1 MILSEP
7 KLISPLLDDFAMGAP
22 MSEHHGIRCCPAMEK
37 DSDHKYIVKIISI
50 PATQTQL
57 EALLLSGAYKS
68 SAAALEYFKALSDG
82 VVEEAQTLQ
91 MLSQLKGFVPYAQWQ
106 VVPMEN
112 AVGYDVYLLG
122 TYKRSLERFF
132 RKHTMTHLAAV
143 NLGLDLCA
151 AMTVCRLKGYLYVAL
166 KPGNVFISE
175 QQEYRVGDLGFV
187 KLDSLAYASLPD
199 KYRSSYTPPEIQDA
213 MSTLN
218 ETMDV
223 YAIGMILY
231 QAFNGGTLPFSGQAP
246 QEALPAPMYADYE
259 MAEIILKAC
268 APDPAQRWADP
279 KEMGQA
285 IAMYM
290 QRNGANDVPI
300 VPAVRSQAAE
310 GFSAGEPE
318 AAPPQEESPAIGE
331 NSPEEDRPREP
342 DELDFLNELVSDET
356 APSEDTASDA
366 EYGSLSDETSDM
378 LFLADE
384 LLARQVPDPV
394 VPPEPID
401 VPVPEPIAPETREP
415 EEPEALTEAELLE
428 QARKLSA
435 EQPEPKKERP
445 APVRRER
452 KPIRIPYKK
461 IGITLLVLALL
472 AALGYGGYYYYKEYY
487 LVDVTSLTLDGQNDR
502 LLVSIAADVDEALL
516 SVECKDAHGNVLTAP
531 VVNGTASFE
540 DLTANNQFEITVK
553 IDGFHKLTG
562 STTDSYNTP
571 AQTNVVQFDA
581 VAGNENGSVILSFT
595 VDGREPEQWS
605 VAYGA
610 EGEEE
615 QVATFAGHMFTIRGL
630 SLGKEYTF
638 RLLADDGLYLTG
650 LDRVTYTPQALVL
663 AQELSVSDCTQDSLT
678 AVWNT
683 PEGKQVASWT
693 VRCYNDAGFDQT
705 QTVTENTAVFT
716 GLDLSQAHTIEVTAE
731 GMVVGTHTFVSADPV
746 IISNLTADTAD
757 PSRITLKWDYTGTA
771 PSGGW
776 LVLYTVDGSETQQ
789 VLPCSENT
797 AEIIPMVPNVSYE
810 FTIQAANGNTVFGD
824 GLTLTTPEA
833 KDFDSGTYN
842 MSADD
847 LTFAMCLTP
856 ERENWNHTDL
866 DSDSYTTTF
875 QAGQKASFLVTVH
888 SDYNYD
894 SAECVTMF
902 LIRNAEGKLVSFDVS
917 TRSFMQMWDNSRCEL
932 DIPALPEAP
941 GDYTVEV
948 YFNGALAGS
957 ESFTVTAAG

>member
-22 MSEHHGIRCCPAMEK
+22 MSEHHGVRCCPAMEK

-57 EALLLSGAYKS
+57 DALLLSGAYKD
-68 SAAALEYFKALSDG
+68 SAAALDYFKALSDG
-82 VVEEAQTLQ
+82 VVEEAEILQT
-91 MLSQLKGFVPYAQWQ
+91 LSQLKGFVPYTRWQ
-106 VVPMEN
+106 VVPMED

-122 TYKRSLERFF
+122 PYKRSLERFF
-132 RKHTMTHLAAV
+132 RKNTMTHLAAV

-151 AMTVCRLKGYLYVAL
+151 AMAVCRLKGYLYVAL

-175 QQEYRVGDLGFV
+175 QQEYQVGDLGFV
-187 KLDSLAYASLPD
+187 RLDSLAYASLPD

-231 QAFNGGTLPFSGQAP
+231 QAFNGGTLPFSGQAS
-246 QEALPAPMYADYE
+246 QEDLPAPMYADYE

-268 APDPAQRWADP
+268 AVDPAQRWADP
-279 KEMGQA
+279 REMGQA
-285 IAMYM
+285 IALYM

-300 VPAVRSQAAE
+300 VPAVSAQGAE
-310 GFSAGEPE
+310 APSVKEQE
-318 AAPPQEESPAIGE
+318 APQEESPATAEEPLAE
-331 NSPEEDRPREP
+331 NSVPQEP
-342 DELDFLNELVSDET
+342 DELDFLSDLVSDET
-356 APSEDTASDA
+356 APSEDTAPET
-366 EYGSLSDETSDM
+366 EYGTLSGETSDM

-384 LLARQVPDPV
+384 LLAQQVPEPV
-394 VPPEPID
+394 IPPEPIE
-401 VPVPEPIAPETREP
+401 VPIPEPIPPEPPEP
-415 EEPEALTEAELLE
+415 EEPKEADLLE
-428 QARKLSA
+428 QAKQLSA
-435 EQPEPKKERP
+435 ERPEPKKERP
-445 APVRRER
+445 APAKRER
-452 KPIRIPYKK
+452 KPIRIPFKK
-461 IGITLLVLALL
+461 IGITLLVLVLL

-487 LVDVTSLTLDGQNDR
+487 LVDVASMTLDGENDR
-502 LLVSIAADVDEALL
+502 LLVSIVTEADEALL

-540 DLTANNQFEITVK
+540 NLTANNQFQITLK

-581 VAGNENGSVILSFT
+581 VAGNEDGSVILSFT

-605 VAYGA
+605 VAYSA

-615 QVATFAGHMFTIRGL
+615 QVATFAGHMYTVRGL
-630 SLGKEYTF
+630 SLGKAYTF

-650 LDRVTYTPQALVL
+650 LDQVTFTPQALVL
-663 AQELSVSDCTQDSLT
+663 AQELSIADCTQDSLT
-678 AVWNT
+678 AVWST

-705 QTVTENTAVFT
+705 QTVTENKAVFT
-716 GLDLSQAHTIEVTAE
+716 GLDLTQAHTIEVTAE
-731 GMVVGTHTFVSADPV
+731 GMVVGTHTYVSANPV
-746 IISNLTADTAD
+746 VVSNLSADTSN
-757 PSRITLKWDYTGTA
+757 PSRITLSWDYTGTA
-771 PSGGW
+771 PNGGW

-797 AEIIPMVPNVSYE
+797 AEIIPMVPNVVYE
-810 FTIQAANGNTVFGD
+810 FTIQTADGSTVFGE

-833 KDFDSGTYN
+833 KEFDSSSYS

-856 ERENWNHTDL
+856 ERENWNYTDL

-875 QAGQKASFLVTVH
+875 QVGQKASFLVTVH
-888 SDYNYD
+888 SDYYYD

-902 LIRNAEGKLVSFDVS
+902 LIRDADGALVSFDTS

-932 DIPALPEAP
+932 DIPALPGAP
-941 GDYTVEV
+941 GAYTVEV

-957 ESFTVTAAG
+957 ESFTMTAAG

>member
-1 MILSEP
+1 MSEP

-22 MSEHHGIRCCPAMEK
+22 MSEHHGVRCCPAMEK

-57 EALLLSGAYKS
+57 DALLLSGAYKD
-68 SAAALEYFKALSDG
+68 SAAALDYFKALSDG
-82 VVEEAQTLQ
+82 VVEEAEILQT
-91 MLSQLKGFVPYAQWQ
+91 LSQLKGFVPYTRWQ

-122 TYKRSLERFF
+122 PYKRSLERFF
-132 RKHTMTHLAAV
+132 RKNTMTHLAAV

-175 QQEYRVGDLGFV
+175 QQEYQVGDLGFV
-187 KLDSLAYASLPD
+187 RLDSLAYASLPD

-246 QEALPAPMYADYE
+246 QEDLPAPMYADYE

-268 APDPAQRWADP
+268 AVDPAQRWADP
-279 KEMGQA
+279 REMGQA
-285 IAMYM
+285 IALYM

-300 VPAVRSQAAE
+300 VPTVSAQGAE
-310 GFSAGEPE
+310 APSAWEQE
-318 AAPPQEESPAIGE
+318 APQEESPATAE
-331 NSPEEDRPREP
+331 KPPAEDGVPQEP
-342 DELDFLNELVSDET
+342 DELDFLSDLVSDET
-356 APSEDTASDA
+356 APSEDTAPET
-366 EYGSLSDETSDM
+366 EYGTLSGETSDM

-384 LLARQVPDPV
+384 LLAQQVPEPV
-394 VPPEPID
+394 IPPEPIE
-401 VPVPEPIAPETREP
+401 VPIPEPIPPEPPEP
-415 EEPEALTEAELLE
+415 EEPKEADLLE
-428 QARKLSA
+428 QAKQLSA
-435 EQPEPKKERP
+435 ERPEPKKERP
-445 APVRRER
+445 APAKRER
-452 KPIRIPYKK
+452 KPIRIPFKK

-472 AALGYGGYYYYKEYY
+472 AALGYGGCYYYKEYY
-487 LVDVTSLTLDGQNDR
+487 LVDVASMTLDGENDR
-502 LLVSIAADVDEALL
+502 LLVSIVTEADEALL

-540 DLTANNQFEITVK
+540 NLTANNQFQITLK

-581 VAGNENGSVILSFT
+581 VAGNEDGSVILSFT

-605 VAYGA
+605 VAYSA

-615 QVATFAGHMFTIRGL
+615 QVATFAGHMYTVRGL
-630 SLGKEYTF
+630 SLGKAYTF

-650 LDRVTYTPQALVL
+650 LDQVTFTPQALVL
-663 AQELSVSDCTQDSLT
+663 AQELSVADCTQDSLT
-678 AVWNT
+678 AVWST

-693 VRCYNDAGFDQT
+693 VRCYNDAGFDQS
-705 QTVTENTAVFT
+705 QTVTENKAVFT
-716 GLDLSQAHTIEVTAE
+716 GLDLTQAHTIEVTAE
-731 GMVVGTHTFVSADPV
+731 GMVVGTHTYVSANPV
-746 IISNLTADTAD
+746 VVSNLSADTSN
-757 PSRITLKWDYTGTA
+757 PSRITLSWDYTGTA
-771 PSGGW
+771 PNGGW

-789 VLPCSENT
+789 VLPCAENT
-797 AEIIPMVPNVSYE
+797 AEIIPMVPNVVYE
-810 FTIQAANGNTVFGD
+810 FTIQAGDGNTVFGKP
-824 GLTLTTPEA
+824 LTLTTPEA
-833 KDFDSGTYN
+833 NKFNGIGNYTNYN
-842 MSADD
+842 MTADD

-856 ERENWNHTDL
+856 ERENWNYTDL

-875 QAGQKASFLVTVH
+875 QVGQKASFLVTVH

-902 LIRNAEGKLVSFDVS
+902 LIRDADGTLVSFDTS

-932 DIPALPEAP
+932 DIPALPGTP
-941 GDYTVEV
+941 GAYTVEV

-957 ESFTVTAAG
+957 ESFTMTAAG